1 MSYLAR
7 LKRKI
12 SEDAPQRGAT
22 KVSEGPFVPFV
33 APHSAPLRQNLAGMV
48 DLGAFEERAA
58 IREFDGG
65 YPRHEAER
73 LARTDLN
80 IEGLTDGS

>member
-12 SEDAPQRGAT
+12 SEDTPWCGAT
-22 KVSEGPFVPFV
+22 KVSEPPFVPFV
-33 APHSAPLRQNLAGMV
+33 ARKSAPLRQISTAKI
-48 DLGAFEERAA
+48 DREAFEERAA

-65 YPRHEAER
+65 FDRKEADR
-73 LARTDLN
+73 LAHDDFR
-80 IEGLTDGS
+80 E